1 MILNH
6 SILFAKTGNDHTQEI
21 YLNPKMANRHGFIAG
36 ATGTGKTIT
45 LKVLAESFSALG
57 VPVFLADVKG
67 DLSGFIQPGLTSDDM
82 DKRIAKYHLD
92 QTDFKF
98 QSFPAQFFNIYGNK
112 DIPLRTTISEMG
124 PQLLSS
130 ILNLNDTQSDVLSV
144 VFKIADD
151 QSLLLTDTKDLKA
164 MLNYVGDNAAQFK
177 ADYGNIPSQS
187 TAAITRAIVA
197 LESEGADTFFGEPAI
212 NVTDFFTTSPNG
224 YGQINI
230 LDSSEL
236 INKPRLYS
244 AFMLYLLSELYETL
258 PEVGDMDKPRLVFFF
273 DEAHLLFDKADEALI
288 ERIEQMIKLIRS
300 KGVGVYFVTQSPS
313 DIPDAILAQL
323 GNKIQHALRA
333 YTPKEKKAIKACA
346 ESFRENPEFD
356 TEELLQ
362 NLGIGEAIVSTL
374 QEDGVPSMAQ
384 HAYILP
390 TQSLMGAADPAAKQ
404 QAVNSSNLFIKYSA
418 ATDPDSAYEFLN
430 RMAISQQQ
438 QADALKAQQQ
448 AEKEAKKA
456 QAAQQKAMSKAIKS
470 VGNTASGT
478 IGREIGNMLGATFGG
493 SFGKKLGGNVGASLA
508 RNLFGT
514 LFKK

>member
-1 MILNH
+1 M
-6 SILFAKTGNDHTQEI
+6 
-21 YLNPKMANRHGFIAG
+21 
-36 ATGTGKTIT
+36 
-45 LKVLAESFSALG
+45 AESFSALG

-82 DKRIAKYHLD
+82 TQRIERYHLD
-92 QTDFKF
+92 QTDFNF
-98 QSFPAQFFNIYGNK
+98 QGFPTQFFNIYGGK
-112 DIPLRTTISEMG
+112 DVPLRTTISEMG

-130 ILNLNDTQSDVLSV
+130 ILNLNDTQSDVLTV

-151 QSLLLTDTKDLKA
+151 QSLLLTDTKDLKV
-164 MLNYVGDNAAQFK
+164 MLNYVSDNAAQFK
-177 ADYGNIPSQS
+177 GDYGNIPSQS

-212 NVTDFFTTSPNG
+212 NVTDFFATSTNG

-258 PEVGDMDKPRLVFFF
+258 PEVGDMNKPRLVFFF
-273 DEAHLLFDKADEALI
+273 DEAHLLFDKADDALV

-333 YTPKEKKAIKACA
+333 YTPKEKKAIK
-346 ESFRENPEFD
+346 
-356 TEELLQ
+356 
-362 NLGIGEAIVSTL
+362 
-374 QEDGVPSMAQ
+374 
-384 HAYILP
+384 
-390 TQSLMGAADPAAKQ
+390 
-404 QAVNSSNLFIKYSA
+404 
-418 ATDPDSAYEFLN
+418 
-430 RMAISQQQ
+430 
-438 QADALKAQQQ
+438 
-448 AEKEAKKA
+448 
-456 QAAQQKAMSKAIKS
+456 S

-478 IGREIGNMLGATFGG
+478 IGREIRNMLGATLGG
-493 SFGKKLGGNVGASLA
+493 SFGKKTRWKCRCFISS
-508 RNLFGT
+508 
-514 LFKK
+514 